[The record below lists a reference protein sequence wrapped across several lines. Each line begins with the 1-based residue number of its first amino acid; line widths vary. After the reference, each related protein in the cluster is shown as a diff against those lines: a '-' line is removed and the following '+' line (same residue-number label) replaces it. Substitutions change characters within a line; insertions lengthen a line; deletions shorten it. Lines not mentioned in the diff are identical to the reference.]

1 MGSQP
6 RQGDE
11 HPTYALL
18 WSMTH
23 LPKTVS
29 GQPVDAAYAIFNKC
43 LYGVQEDFK
52 PCLYAKDMKQHSEL
66 LLKIVFG
73 G

>member
-1 MGSQP
+1 
-6 RQGDE
+6 
-11 HPTYALL
+11 
-18 WSMTH
+18 MTH

-52 PCLYAKDMKQHSEL
+52 PCLYAKDMKQHSQL